1 MNGTGTFFIT
11 QVIPQS
17 QLMMGNYNI
26 KLVVISIIVAIAAS
40 FFTLHFATVAR
51 YIISLHYKR
60 IALLSGSFIMA
71 GGIWSMHF
79 IGMLAFQMSGK
90 MEYDLALTLISLLP
104 SLIASYIALNI
115 LAGKEPLTIWR
126 LLIGG
131 MAVGAGI
138 GAMHYMGMAAM
149 TMDATLLY
157 DPFWF
162 FSSIVIAVVLAIIAL
177 STRHYITKTWPSLN
191 PQIVNAISASIMGA
205 AISGMHYA
213 GMEGARF
220 IMTTPHHTMSSSTN
234 THDGL
239 SLIIATITILV
250 SILATNIT
258 SQILY
263 RQLFQEKAE
272 NELRLQTTLDTAI
285 DGIISMDAKGTI
297 VAFNKSAERIFGWC
311 ESEIIGRRVSILLPK
326 SNNLH
331 SRKALISYLKNA
343 AKKKEGSDNE
353 ISVLHHDGHI
363 IPIRLAIG
371 RVEITGQKPIFVGFV
386 TDISARKEMEEQ
398 IKKSEEQYR
407 SLIKNIPG
415 VSFRSLFTRDTP
427 PIFVSD
433 AVERLIGWQAD
444 DFYQGK
450 VMVAQCIHPDEVE
463 RVNQAIST
471 AITQHSSYSI
481 EYRLK
486 HKNGET
492 VWVLENGSIVF
503 NDDDIPE
510 WIDGVMLDITER
522 VEMERE
528 LRRAKEEA
536 EVAAESKAAFL
547 ANMSHEIRTPMNSI
561 IGFSEL
567 LLEMRNEPEQQ
578 KHLDTINQSARS
590 LLYLLN
596 DILDSAKLEKNKLEL
611 DLQPFIL
618 SELIDSSISTLWLQ
632 AKNKGI
638 SLQFKMDDSLSI
650 AYLGAGERIRQVLIN
665 LIGNAIKFTESGQ
678 VELLVYPVT
687 EPFIRFEITDTG
699 IGIDPDR
706 LEKIFDPFTQA
717 DASMSRRFGGTGL
730 GTSISKQLVALMG
743 GTIHAKSTL
752 NVGSTFYFDLP
763 LSSTE
768 APKEAE
774 NSSLVC
780 IPPQDILVVDD
791 IPQNITLLSHL
802 LSRQGHTVFTAR
814 DGLEAV
820 EAYKSLR
827 PNLVL
832 MDLQMPKMDGVT
844 ATQVIRTYESSHNMS
859 NTPVIAL
866 TASVLMEDRRDAK
879 KAGMNGFATKPIDR
893 LALNNEM
900 ARVLKMTDLP
910 LLSEANAN
918 KVPLPKRKEIHF
930 EKGLDLWGE
939 RKLYIEELEKFATK
953 NATINES
960 FMSLLEDKNYQDLSQ
975 AAHAIKGVAANL
987 ALVNLSQQVSS
998 VENTART
1005 KAHQDCHENIIKLEH
1020 SFARFLDELARFSA
1034 PKDDQKAD
1042 INNET
1047 RSVIEQS
1054 ANLDNMLVLMDEI
1067 ITLANSG
1074 ELDDN
1079 KMNQLINSTPSSLKQ
1094 KVTQA
1099 IEHLLNF
1106 DFEQGTSELVRLKQI
1121 QTEGETL

>member
-1 MNGTGTFFIT
+1 MTGLNTFFIT
-11 QVIPQS
+11 QIIPQS
-17 QLMMGNYNI
+17 QLMVGHYDY
-26 KLVVISIIVAIAAS
+26 KLVILSIIVAIAAS
-40 FFTLHFATVAR
+40 FFTLHFATVAQ
-51 YIISLHYKR
+51 YILSPTYKK
-60 IALLSGSFIMA
+60 IALFSGSFIMA

-79 IGMLAFQMSGK
+79 IGMLAFQMEGAVN
-90 MEYDLALTLISLLP
+90 YDLILTLISLLP
-104 SLIASYIALNI
+104 SLIASYVTLRI
-115 LAGKEPLTIWR
+115 LADKQSLTPLKLI
-126 LLIGG
+126 IGG
-131 MAVGAGI
+131 ATVGAGI

-149 TMDATLLY
+149 DMNATLLY

-162 FSSIVIAVVLAIIAL
+162 FLSIAIAVALAIIAL
-177 STRHYITKTWPSLN
+177 SIRHYITRTWPTWNLHIIN
-191 PQIVNAISASIMGA
+191 IISAAIMGA

-220 IMTTPHHTMSSSTN
+220 IMPAGQHTMGIATN
-234 THDGL
+234 QHDGL
-239 SLIIATITILV
+239 SLTIATITILL

-258 SQILY
+258 SQIRY
-263 RQLFQEKAE
+263 RQLFQEKAD

-285 DGIISMDAKGTI
+285 DGIISMDAKGVI
-297 VAFNKSAERIFGWC
+297 LAFNKAAEQIFGWT
-311 ESEIIGRRVSILLPK
+311 ESDVIGKRISVLLPK

-331 SRKALISYLKNA
+331 SRKALISYLKNVIQQG
-343 AKKKEGSDNE
+343 EGSDNE
-353 ISVLHHDGHI
+353 ITVLHRNGHI

-371 RVEITGQKPIFVGFV
+371 RVDIVGQKPMFVGFV
-386 TDISARKEMEEQ
+386 TDISTRKEMEEK

-415 VSFRSLFTRDTP
+415 VSFRSLFQQNTP
-427 PIFVSD
+427 PIFISD
-433 AVERLIGWQAD
+433 AVEQLIGWQAN

-450 VMVAQCIHPDEVE
+450 ISVAEIIHPDEVDRIQE
-463 RVNQAIST
+463 TIKT
-471 AITQHSSYSI
+471 AINERRSYSL

-486 HKNGET
+486 HKEGQT
-492 VWVLENGSIVF
+492 IWVLENGTIVF
-503 NDDDIPE
+503 NEDNIPE

-522 VEMERE
+522 VEMESA
-528 LRRAKEEA
+528 LRKAKEEA

-561 IGFSEL
+561 IGFSDL
-567 LLEMRNEPEQQ
+567 LLEMKNEPEQQ
-578 KHLDTINQSARS
+578 KYLDTISQSARS

-618 SELIDSSISTLWLQ
+618 SELVDSSISTLWLQ

-638 SLQFKMDDSLSI
+638 SLQFNIDDTLAI
-650 AYLGAGERIRQVLIN
+650 AYMGAADRIRQVLIN
-665 LIGNAIKFTESGQ
+665 LMGNAIKFTESGE
-678 VELLVYPVT
+678 VELKVYPMKS
-687 EPFIRFEITDTG
+687 PFIRFEISDTG
-699 IGIDPDR
+699 IGIEAGR

-730 GTSISKQLVALMG
+730 GTSISKQLVSLMG

-752 NVGSTFYFDLP
+752 NIGSTFYFDIP
-763 LSSTE
+763 LEVTE
-768 APKEAE
+768 PPAE
-774 NSSLVC
+774 TENNSLVY

-820 EAYKSLR
+820 EAYKSLH
-827 PNLVL
+827 PNLIL

-844 ATQVIRTYESSHNMS
+844 ATQIIRTYESSHAIN
-859 NTPVIAL
+859 NVPVIAL

-910 LLSEANAN
+910 LQSTDS
-918 KVPLPKRKEIHF
+918 KVAFSPPKRKEIHF

-939 RKLYIEELEKFATK
+939 RKLYIEELEKFAK
-953 NATINES
+953 QNASISQELRT
-960 FMSLLEDKNYQDLSQ
+960 LLDDKQYQNLSQ
-975 AAHAIKGVAANL
+975 SAHAIKGVAANL
-987 ALVNLSQQVSS
+987 ALVNLSQQAGS

-1005 KAHQDCHENIIKLEH
+1005 KAHLDCDENIIKLERAF
-1020 SFARFLDELARFSA
+1020 SNFLSELSRFSVPSEKQA
-1034 PKDDQKAD
+1034 SLLE
-1042 INNET
+1042 NE
-1047 RSVIEQS
+1047 VS
-1054 ANLDNMLVLMDEI
+1054 AAHTFNQEAALSLMDEI
-1067 ITLANSG
+1067 ITLAESG

-1079 KMNQLINSTPSSLKQ
+1079 KMTQLINCSPASSK
-1094 KVTQA
+1094 KAVMQA
-1099 IEHLLNF
+1099 IDHLSNF
-1106 DFEQGTSELVRLKQI
+1106 DFEQGTIELVKLKKSY
-1121 QTEGETL
+1121 TEGETL

>member
-1 MNGTGTFFIT
+1 MNGLDSFFVT
-11 QVIPQS
+11 QVIPQNL
-17 QLMMGNYNI
+17 LMVGHYNL
-26 KLVVISIIVAIAAS
+26 KLVMISIIVAIAAS
-40 FFTLHFATVAR
+40 FFTLHFATVAGYIASSR
-51 YIISLHYKR
+51 YKK

-79 IGMLAFQMSGK
+79 IGMLAFQMNGK
-90 MEYDLALTLISLLP
+90 MEYDLVLTLISIIP

-115 LAGKEPLTIWR
+115 LADKQNLTIWK
-126 LLIGG
+126 LVLGG
-131 MAVGAGI
+131 AAVGAGI
-138 GAMHYMGMAAM
+138 GTMHYMGMAAM
-149 TMDATLLY
+149 DMHATLLY
-157 DPFWF
+157 DPLWF
-162 FSSIVIAVVLAIIAL
+162 FASLVIAVVLAIIAL
-177 STRHYITKTWPSLN
+177 SIRHYITTAWPRLN
-191 PQIVNAISASIMGA
+191 QQVINGVSAIIMGA

-220 IMTTPHHTMSSSTN
+220 VITTPNHMVSSSQSS
-234 THDGL
+234 HDGL
-239 SLIIATITILV
+239 SLIIGIITILV

-258 SQILY
+258 SQIRY

-285 DGIISMDAKGTI
+285 DGIISIDAKGTI
-297 VAFNKSAERIFGWC
+297 VAFNKSAERIFGW
-311 ESEIIGRRVSILLPK
+311 SEDEVIGRRISILLPK

-343 AKKKEGSDNE
+343 AKQKDGSDNE
-353 ISVLHHDGHI
+353 IRALHCNGHI
-363 IPIRLAIG
+363 VPIRLAIG
-371 RVEITGQKPIFVGFV
+371 RVEVAGQKPMFVGFV
-386 TDISARKEMEEQ
+386 TDISARKEMEEK

-415 VSFRSLFTRDTP
+415 VSFRTLFAHDIP
-427 PIFVSD
+427 PIFISD
-433 AVERLIGWQAD
+433 AVEKLIGWHAD
-444 DFYQGK
+444 DFYQGNIL
-450 VMVAQCIHPDEVE
+450 VEQCIHPDEIE
-463 RVNQAIST
+463 RVNQAISNAMNQRT
-471 AITQHSSYSI
+471 SYSL

-486 HKNGET
+486 HKNGDT
-492 VWVLENGSIVF
+492 IWVLENGSIVF
-503 NDDDIPE
+503 NEDDIPE

-522 VEMERE
+522 VKMEKE
-528 LRRAKEEA
+528 LRRSKEEA

-567 LLEMRNEPEQQ
+567 LLEMGNAPEQQ

-618 SELIDSSISTLWLQ
+618 SELVDSSISTLWLQ

-638 SLQFKMDDSLSI
+638 SLQFNMADSLSI

-678 VELLVYPVT
+678 VELNVYPVT
-687 EPFIRFEITDTG
+687 SPFIRFEITDTG
-699 IGIDPDR
+699 IGIEADR

-743 GTIHAKSTL
+743 GTIHAKSTV
-752 NVGSTFYFDLP
+752 NVGSTFYFDIP
-763 LSSTE
+763 LNEVE
-768 APKEAE
+768 APKASD
-774 NSSLVC
+774 NNALLC

-802 LSRQGHTVFTAR
+802 LSRQGHTVFSAR

-844 ATQVIRTYESSHNMS
+844 ATQVIRTYETSHNIP

-900 ARVLKMTDLP
+900 ARVLDMTDLP
-910 LLSEANAN
+910 LQSEANESQLT
-918 KVPLPKRKEIHF
+918 PLKRKEIHF

-939 RKLYIEELEKFATK
+939 RQLYLKELNDFSIK
-953 NATINES
+953 NTAIS
-960 FMSLLEDKNYQDLSQ
+960 DHFMSLLEADNYQELSKS
-975 AAHAIKGVAANL
+975 AHALKGVAANL
-987 ALVNLSQQVSS
+987 ALVNLSQQASS
-998 VENTART
+998 LENAART
-1005 KAHQDCHENIIKLEH
+1005 QAQQDCNDNIIKLEL
-1020 SFARFLDELARFSA
+1020 SFTRFLEELARFSHHEA
-1034 PKDDQKAD
+1034 DQEIETHSDSTPLGPTASL
-1042 INNET
+1042 NNM
-1047 RSVIEQS
+1047 R
-1054 ANLDNMLVLMDEI
+1054 NLMNEI
-1067 ITLANSG
+1067 ITLAKSG

-1079 KMNQLINSTPSSLKQ
+1079 KMTQLINSAPSLLKLE
-1094 KVTQA
+1094 VTQA
-1099 IEHLLNF
+1099 IEYLFNF
-1106 DFEQGTSELVRLKQI
+1106 DFEQGIIELERLKQSH
-1121 QTEGETL
+1121 TEEETL